1 VAEVSSAREL
11 GQSTEG
17 DAEQRAG
24 LGLLSR
30 FIGAVFLVLL
40 VGLLLLDRALVRA
53 NRNLA
58 RLDAQ
63 SSALLTEAFIGDH
76 DALLDRV
83 AALVSEHP
91 SNRDSVKLDSA
102 VASLLTRT
110 PAVRRVWAATMD
122 GRQVLGINRNGT
134 SGAPLSLRVIDS
146 LDHLRPSARI
156 SLGIM
161 RGGTDATSQG
171 RPIVMTRA
179 IVLER
184 AVEKGARVGDTVDSI
199 ATVGLIIDGRAL
211 HRLLVRATED
221 SSEGKSTSRRVL
233 FVIAGSDTVTTL
245 GAGTRGRVPLG
256 ADSAV
261 SLARLP
267 TGGRWTIQSTHS
279 LATRSQRWGM
289 LVLGIGGMLFLAIGL
304 LREQHRALHVAARS
318 VELERLYSDVKR
330 ANQAKSEFLAN
341 VSHELRTPL
350 NAIVGFVELLRDGF
364 YGDLSPRQV
373 PPVDRIAASA
383 THLRHLVDQV
393 LDIAKIAAGRLEV
406 HTETIVLRPFVLNVA
421 SELESLVSEK
431 GLALSITVGASLPRV
446 RTDPT
451 HLRQILINLIG
462 NAVKYTS
469 TGSVSVRARLLGA
482 PEDIGSRT
490 PMPRA
495 GMDDPTAAAL
505 LAKAPR
511 TGIWIALQVI
521 DTGVGIAP
529 NDIARIFDEFEQVN
543 AGPRGDS
550 MHRGTGLGLAIS
562 RRLARLLAGDISV
575 ESVPGRGSTFTIWLP
590 VSPADLARERPIGG
604 EASPTPAA

>member
-1 VAEVSSAREL
+1 M
-11 GQSTEG
+11 GQST
-17 DAEQRAG
+17 DANAEQRVG

-40 VGLLLLDRALVRA
+40 GGLLLLDRALVRA
-53 NRNLA
+53 NKNLA
-58 RLDAQ
+58 ALDAQ
-63 SSALLTEAFIGDH
+63 SGALLTEAFVSHH
-76 DALLDRV
+76 DALLDRI
-83 AALVSEHP
+83 AALVAAHP
-91 SNRDSVKLDSA
+91 ASQDSGALRVEIA
-102 VASLLTRT
+102 ALLQHA
-110 PAVRRVWAATMD
+110 PAVRRVWVVQGGQRTLAVD
-122 GRQVLGINRNGT
+122 RP
-134 SGAPLSLRVIDS
+134 APASPLPPALVDS
-146 LDHLRPSARI
+146 LDRLSSPARSAL
-156 SLGIM
+156 SVTH
-161 RGGTDATSQG
+161 RGRDAASSG
-171 RPIVMTRA
+171 WILLTRA
-179 IVLER
+179 MVTSS
-184 AVEKGARVGDTVDSI
+184 APAAAGAKPSDSVG
-199 ATVGLIIDGRAL
+199 TVGLVIDGEAL
-211 HRLLVRATED
+211 RGLLLRTSTD
-221 SSEGKSTSRRVL
+221 SSEAAASRRVL
-233 FVIAGSDTVTTL
+233 MVLAGADTVTTL
-245 GAGTRGRVPLG
+245 DAGGRPALG
-256 ADSAV
+256 AESAIA
-261 SLARLP
+261 LARLP
-267 TGGRWTIQSTHS
+267 SGGRWTIASTHA

-289 LVLGIGGMLFLAIGL
+289 LALGIGGMLFLAIGL
-304 LREQHRALHVAARS
+304 LREQQRALHVAARS
-318 VELERLYSDVKR
+318 LELERLYSDVKR

-462 NAVKYTS
+462 NAVKYTA

-482 PEDIGSRT
+482 PEDIGNRT

-495 GMDDPTAAAL
+495 GMDDPSAAAL

-511 TGIWIALQVI
+511 SGIWIALQVI

-529 NDIARIFDEFEQVN
+529 SDLARIFDEFEQVN

-550 MHRGTGLGLAIS
+550 MQRGTGLGLAIS

-575 ESVPGRGSTFTIWLP
+575 ESVLGRGSTFTIWLP
-590 VSPADLARERPIGG
+590 VSPADLARERPVAG
-604 EASPTPAA
+604 ETVATPAA

>member
-1 VAEVSSAREL
+1 
-11 GQSTEG
+11 
-17 DAEQRAG
+17 
-24 LGLLSR
+24 
-30 FIGAVFLVLL
+30 VFLVLL
-40 VGLLLLDRALVRA
+40 GGLLLLDRALVRA
-53 NRNLA
+53 NTNLA
-58 RLDAQ
+58 HLDAQ
-63 SSALLTEAFIGDH
+63 SGALLAETFVSHH
-76 DALLDRV
+76 DALLDRIS
-83 AALVSEHP
+83 ALVAGSPARDTARLRLEVGALIDHAP
-91 SNRDSVKLDSA
+91 S
-102 VASLLTRT
+102 
-110 PAVRRVWAATMD
+110 VRRVWMTRPD
-122 GRQVLGINRNGT
+122 GRRLSIDRGPAAVV
-134 SGAPLSLRVIDS
+134 PLPQALVDS
-146 LDHLRPSARI
+146 LDGLRPSRSVLGVTHRARGD
-156 SLGIM
+156 SSASGW
-161 RGGTDATSQG
+161 
-171 RPIVMTRA
+171 IVMTRPVRIPPA
-179 IVLER
+179 
-184 AVEKGARVGDTVDSI
+184 ADSSRTSSNDSLG
-199 ATVGLIIDGRAL
+199 TVGLLIDGEAL
-211 HRLLVRATED
+211 RRLLLRTTTD
-221 SSEGKSTSRRVL
+221 SSNVPLSSRRVL
-233 FVIAGSDTVTTL
+233 IVLAGSDTVTTI
-245 GAGTRGRVPLG
+245 GTSRNGRHPFG

-267 TGGRWTIQSTHS
+267 TGGRWSIASTHS

-289 LVLGIGGMLFLAIGL
+289 LALGIGGMLFLAIGL
-304 LREQHRALHVAARS
+304 LREQQRALHVAARS

-482 PEDIGSRT
+482 PEDIGNRT

-495 GMDDPTAAAL
+495 GMDDPSAAAL

-529 NDIARIFDEFEQVN
+529 GDIARIFDEFEQVN

-550 MHRGTGLGLAIS
+550 MQRGTGLGLAIS

-575 ESVPGRGSTFTIWLP
+575 ESVLGRGSTFTIWLP
-590 VSPADLARERPIGG
+590 VSPADLARERPVVG
-604 EASPTPAA
+604 ETAATPTA